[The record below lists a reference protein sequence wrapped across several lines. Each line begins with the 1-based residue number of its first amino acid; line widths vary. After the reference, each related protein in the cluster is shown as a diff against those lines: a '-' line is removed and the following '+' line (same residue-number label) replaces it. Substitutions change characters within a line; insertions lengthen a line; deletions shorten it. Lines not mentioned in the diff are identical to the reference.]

1 MIYIVFFIVATM
13 LSFCSEFARNRG
25 NKYFYGLLVILLI
38 VTVSILN
45 GTRDFTI
52 GTDIRVY
59 GNKYFELALFSYR
72 FVDYLD
78 LTRSFYNLDVEYGY
92 QALNYLVSRFTNN
105 IHIFY
110 FILGI
115 LTNGLFYLGITRFR
129 QWVSIPLSF
138 LTYLFLFYGNTL
150 NIMRQSVAMAFVFL
164 GISLFITSKKRL
176 GIAMLFCSLLFH
188 NSAIV
193 GFAILLLYIIL
204 EKSKNTL
211 KLHLTILLSALTVSV
226 SAVTIL
232 GMLTKT
238 GLIGNKFEQYI
249 GTNQSESDVS
259 LSTIGMRLPMVVWWI
274 RSYKSLV
281 KKNLFF
287 SFMFLITMMDLIF
300 ISLRMIDITVS
311 RVILYLA
318 VFKII
323 SYPLIIKYSIK
334 DKNLRFLC
342 YLLFIGYLILVWYLQ
357 VVVGGNGE
365 IYPFTSEILGI

>member
-193 GFAILLLYIIL
+193 GFAILLLYI
-204 EKSKNTL
+204 
-211 KLHLTILLSALTVSV
+211 
-226 SAVTIL
+226 
-232 GMLTKT
+232 
-238 GLIGNKFEQYI
+238 
-249 GTNQSESDVS
+249 
-259 LSTIGMRLPMVVWWI
+259 
-274 RSYKSLV
+274 
-281 KKNLFF
+281 
-287 SFMFLITMMDLIF
+287 
-300 ISLRMIDITVS
+300 
-311 RVILYLA
+311 
-318 VFKII
+318 
-323 SYPLIIKYSIK
+323 
-334 DKNLRFLC
+334 
-342 YLLFIGYLILVWYLQ
+342 
-357 VVVGGNGE
+357 
-365 IYPFTSEILGI
+365 